1 MSIKIVKAQDFKP
14 ENVKFSE
21 PKENKHGGKVA
32 YINYDYEDGKPPK
45 TLRIQMP
52 RMKAPFGVSGW
63 DTTKKDRKD
72 NSPTKISN
80 DTLELS
86 FNDADLDIIEKFEK
100 LDKLAIEAGVVNS
113 KDFFKKKFDREA
125 LKLFYKSSVKYN
137 EDNEGERDNKYP
149 PRFKTKLM
157 KNQDSAYTVE
167 VYNSA
172 KERIMMNI
180 ENCGKMLPKGSECV
194 CIIECTGI
202 WIIGEKFGLSW
213 RPIQMKVY
221 RSSNK
226 LVGYSFIDDGEE
238 EDAEVDGLEIDD
250 VEEAI
255 LVEELNRKAK
265 IEKTQRGVD
274 GSGSETSESDRERS
288 ERTDSDRGQRSEG
301 KQEKKVSTSN
311 PFDALDEFVEV

>member
-52 RMKAPFGVSGW
+52 RMKAPFGISGW

-86 FNDADLDIIEKFEK
+86 FNDSDIDIIEKFEK
-100 LDKLAIEAGVVNS
+100 LDELAIDTGVLNS
-113 KDFFKKKFDREA
+113 KEFFKKKFDRDA
-125 LKLFYKSSVKYN
+125 LKLFYKSSVKHN
-137 EDNEGERDNKYP
+137 EDDEGERDNKYP
-149 PRFKTKLM
+149 PRFKTKLI

-172 KERIMMNI
+172 KERMMMNI
-180 ENCGKMLPKGSECV
+180 ENCGKMIPKGSECV
-194 CIIECTGI
+194 CIVECTGI

-238 EDAEVDGLEIDD
+238 DEVESVEIDE
-250 VEEAI
+250 VEEAL
-255 LVEELNRKAK
+255 LVEELNRKAR
-265 IEKTQRGVD
+265 IEQKEKGQSVD
-274 GSGSETSESDRERS
+274 GGNSDRSESS
-288 ERTDSDRGQRSEG
+288 ERGERPD
-301 KQEKKVSTSN
+301 KKVSTSN
-311 PFDALDEFVEV
+311 PFDALEEFVEV